1 MIFTNSFVNC
11 ECIEIYT
18 VINKIIIFEVC
29 KQLQIESY
37 SLSKS
42 KSLRDYNK
50 QLIKKSITYYLL
62 LTLNVHDHKKDLY
75 FILITKIK
83 QYNLIFEKL

>member
-42 KSLRDYNK
+42 KSLRDYDK
-50 QLIKKSITYYLL
+50 
-62 LTLNVHDHKKDLY
+62 
-75 FILITKIK
+75 
-83 QYNLIFEKL
+83 